1 MYSPNR
7 DSIIL
12 LDSLKYRFSDKVIE
26 LGVGSGFIISKV
38 RCDFPVGTDIDIDS
52 LYYAR
57 TNLND
62 NTELV
67 LCDSAEPFRDNSFD
81 VAFFNPPYLH
91 GKIEDDQKV
100 IGGEDG
106 STIPLK
112 MLNSALRVV
121 KNYGVIFF
129 VLSSNTSNT
138 KIFNECNLKGKVQ
151 IINEVK
157 LFFETLYVYMIE
169 VRK

>member
-1 MYSPNR
+1 M
-7 DSIIL
+7 IL
-12 LDSLKYRFSDKVIE
+12 LYYRFSDKVIE

-57 TNLND
+57 INLND
-62 NTELV
+62 NIELV
-67 LCDSAEPFRDNSFD
+67 LCDSAEPFRDDSFD
-81 VAFFNPPYLH
+81 VAFFNPPYLP
-91 GKIEDDQKV
+91 GKIEDDPKV

-106 STIPLK
+106 ATIPSR

-121 KNYGVIFF
+121 KNYGIIFF
-129 VLSSNTSNT
+129 VLSSYTSRT
-138 KIFNECNLKGKVQ
+138 KVFDESMLKGKVQ
-151 IINEVK
+151 IISKVK
-157 LFFETLYVYMIE
+157 LFFETLYVYMVQ